1 MVRASE
7 TLGLGPG
14 NPWRSFTLGLL
25 VIFGLAVAFAAV
37 IVAFEPI
44 WALIA
49 AIIAAAVL
57 VSLCVIVPFGRV
69 YERGMRRLLA
79 GEAWVRWRFDGAE
92 WEAFSAQELARSRT
106 EAKIGVAISSLLAIL
121 IGFIAALS
129 GGSGETM
136 LLAGGLVLGV
146 GWLVSLGIL
155 VAGRVRYARRRGEV
169 GDVTI
174 GPLGVYHPGRWRD
187 STCSRVRWSWKP
199 ARPRTSA
206 LRRSPGANT
215 ATERR
220 SFACRCPPAGRP
232 RRVCWRIACAPT
244 SDCPRPT
251 RLPASD
257 FHRLRP
263 E

>member
-14 NPWRSFTLGLL
+14 IPWRPFTLRLL

-69 YERGMRRLLA
+69 YGRGMRRLLA
-79 GEAWVRWRFDGAE
+79 GEAWVRWQFDGAE

-106 EAKIGVAISSLLAIL
+106 GSKFGVAVSSLLAIL

-129 GGSGETM
+129 GGFGETM
-136 LLAGGLVLGV
+136 LLADGLVLGV

-174 GPLGVYHPGRWRD
+174 GPLGGYHPGRYR
-187 STCSRVRWSWKP
+187 P
-199 ARPRTSA
+199 LAGFNLRPRAVELETGSPPNPKFETES
-206 LRRSPGANT
+206 RSQYGNRTQVFRVPV
-215 ATERR
+215 
-220 SFACRCPPAGRP
+220 PAGREAEASVLAD
-232 RRVCWRIACAPT
+232 RLRAHFGLSPT
-244 SDCPRPT
+244 DPTT
-251 RLPASD
+251 RL
-257 FHRLRP
+257 
-263 E
+263 

>member
-14 NPWRSFTLGLL
+14 NPWRPFTLGLL
-25 VIFGLAVAFAAV
+25 VIFELAVAFAAV

-69 YERGMRRLLA
+69 YGRGMRRLQA
-79 GEAWVRWRFDGAE
+79 GEAWVRWQFDGAE

-106 EAKIGVAISSLLAIL
+106 GAKFGVAISSLLAIL

-136 LLAGGLVLGV
+136 LLADGLVLGV

-155 VAGRVRYARRRGEV
+155 VVGRVRYARRRGEV

-174 GPLGVYHPGRWRD
+174 GPLGVYHPGR
-187 STCSRVRWSWKP
+187 
-199 ARPRTSA
+199 
-206 LRRSPGANT
+206 
-215 ATERR
+215 
-220 SFACRCPPAGRP
+220 
-232 RRVCWRIACAPT
+232 
-244 SDCPRPT
+244 
-251 RLPASD
+251 
-257 FHRLRP
+257 
-263 E
+263 